1 MANVENPYETNLS
14 NNLVV
19 TSYVDE
25 QQGPLYTLKSMR
37 DASLPQIDTKIM
49 DFYLHDPKE
58 ETVALTYAFSG
69 NTDPE
74 FSGSTEL
81 LSDYGVAGYCGF
93 SIYKKSDNTIVDLS
107 QNSIKYLGKFVP
119 DGLCVGNVL
128 ADIFLDQLYQDINT
142 VTEELSEDSYYLL
155 RHIYEIF
162 VLYGGLFIYTKL
174 YNCASEDI
182 PKYPDTVKNIIYLD
196 FTYPTDNYLSAV
208 IILDKQY
215 SKYFNPESDD
225 EKIVSIIESIGIVAR
240 YLSDQS
246 GDYNKAH
253 NDAIALIDSTDLP
266 ANPSIRIWDDSSGT
280 AKFVKFDK
288 SFITTESD
296 DILDSN
302 SNYISIT
309 PPATTYFELV
319 FTGKPSGEI
328 IQLSAPELKHPINF
342 ILESYRTCFAEDS
355 MVETDHGLVAMKDLT
370 LEDNVKCW
378 DFDNGCITYA
388 KPLFISEHPTVL
400 NAFDAIFDDGTICH
414 YSAPHRCYCTT
425 LNKFISLADKK
436 AIGKDFYFQDGSAK
450 KLVEWKAIDKITKSY
465 TMFTNYHMNSFVD
478 GILAGSNWCNIYEIN
493 NDMKYIIRRKR
504 NRENTFN
511 VSEKLFK
518 GMRLAETLAP
528 RFILYDWL
536 DREGISKNL

>member
-25 QQGPLYTLKSMR
+25 QQGPLYTLKSAK
-37 DASLPQIDTKIM
+37 DTSLPQIDTKIM

-58 ETVALTYAFSG
+58 ETVALTYAYPVS
-69 NTDPE
+69 TDPE
-74 FSGSTEL
+74 ISGSTNL
-81 LSDYGVAGYCGF
+81 SSDYGIAGDVQF
-93 SIYKKSDNTIVDLS
+93 TIHKKSDNTPINLS
-107 QNSIKYLGKFVP
+107 QSSKKYLGKFIP
-119 DGLCVGNVL
+119 DGLCNGN
-128 ADIFLDQLYQDINT
+128 AFNGTFLDQLYQDINAIT
-142 VTEELSEDSYYLL
+142 AEFYDASDLL
-155 RHIYEIF
+155 REIYELLG
-162 VLYGGLFIYTKL
+162 LYGLFIYTRL
-174 YNCASEDI
+174 YSCTAAEI
-182 PKYPDTVKNIIYLD
+182 PRYPDTVKNVIYCDFVDASTEYISAAIVLD
-196 FTYPTDNYLSAV
+196 G
-208 IILDKQY
+208 QY
-215 SKYFNPESDD
+215 VKYFNTELD
-225 EKIVSIIESIGIVAR
+225 
-240 YLSDQS
+240 
-246 GDYNKAH
+246 GDKLTPILNNIMVIAKQVFGYVDAELIALH
-253 NDAIALIDSTDLP
+253 NNTMDLIDSTELSIT
-266 ANPSIRIWDDSSGT
+266 PSIRMWDDTSGT

-296 DILDSN
+296 AALDDDTNSITIDTSSN
-302 SNYISIT
+302 SFKIT
-309 PPATTYFELV
+309 FNNM
-319 FTGKPSGEI
+319 PSGEI
-328 IQLSAPELKHPINF
+328 IQLTAPDLKHPINF
-342 ILESYRTCFAEDS
+342 ILESYRICFAEDS

-370 LEDNVKCW
+370 LEDNIKCW